1 MRKNSRVTILCF
13 LISSVFLFPIFAQVP
28 AFPGAEG
35 DGMYTTGGRGGKILY
50 VTKLTDDG
58 TTGTL
63 RWAINQ
69 SGARIIMFKVAGIIP
84 LTSELRIKNSNLT
97 IAGQSAPG
105 DGICLKNYPVVVQA
119 SNVII
124 RFMRFRMG
132 DEAAAA
138 DKLAGNT
145 SYSWDGADA
154 IWGKDASN
162 IILDHC
168 SMSWNIDECASFYDN
183 KNFTMQWCILA
194 ESLRNSVHSKGA
206 HGYGGIWGGEPATF
220 HHNLLAFHDSRNPR
234 FCGSRYTNSPATE
247 KVNFTNNVIY
257 NWGSNSGYAG
267 EGGYYNMMNNY
278 YRSGKAT
285 KTSNGVY
292 YRIFSP
298 NADDGSN
305 TQPKG
310 VWGHFHLSGNI
321 MINTPSVTENN
332 WLGFQPSGTYSDS
345 IKSEVPF
352 EFPPYLRLQRADSAY
367 LSVTSFAGASL
378 KRDAVDTR
386 IVNNVLNGT
395 VTVTSGSNGSTGGF
409 IDSQADVGG
418 WPEYTYDPA
427 SVPSDTDADGM
438 PDDWETSKGLNP
450 NDATDGSTKTLDGQY
465 TNVEVYLNELAAPVV
480 NRQYLESN
488 TAVNE
493 IQANSSLRIYP
504 NPFKSGNLNIKTDE
518 KINKVGFYLLTGTKI
533 YEKEIV
539 GTEVSFTMP
548 QLNVGIYLV
557 KVKMENGKVLPTLLI
572 VE

>member
-1 MRKNSRVTILCF
+1 
-13 LISSVFLFPIFAQVP
+13 
-28 AFPGAEG
+28 
-35 DGMYTTGGRGGKILY
+35 
-50 VTKLTDDG
+50 
-58 TTGTL
+58 
-63 RWAINQ
+63 
-69 SGARIIMFKVAGIIP
+69 
-84 LTSELRIKNSNLT
+84 
-97 IAGQSAPG
+97 
-105 DGICLKNYPVVVQA
+105 
-119 SNVII
+119 
-124 RFMRFRMG
+124 
-132 DEAAAA
+132 
-138 DKLAGNT
+138 
-145 SYSWDGADA
+145 
-154 IWGKDASN
+154 
-162 IILDHC
+162 
-168 SMSWNIDECASFYDN
+168 
-183 KNFTMQWCILA
+183 MQWCILA